1 MGGCSD
7 VKVVSAVVCPCCG
20 NLCDDNEV
28 YVEDNK
34 IVKVRTECAVSSSKF
49 LNYSKER
56 NIKPLVRV
64 ESQLK
69 PTTLE
74 DAIERVARMLVE
86 AEYPLL
92 YGWSNTSCEA
102 QKKGI
107 ELAEEVGGVI
117 DNTTTVCHGPSILGV
132 QDLGDPSCTLGE
144 VKARADL
151 IVYWGCNPSS
161 AHPRHMKRYSAL
173 TKGRFRAPEQRKVVV
188 VDVRK
193 TPTARNA
200 TLFIQVKPNQD
211 YELMAALKMLLQN
224 EEIEEQEV
232 AGVPVEQIDELAEL
246 MRSCEFGILFFG
258 LGLTMSEGRDRNID
272 AAITLV
278 RELNKWT
285 KFAIMPMR
293 GHYNVTGANQVLAWQ
308 TGYPYAVDFSR
319 GYPRYEPGDT
329 SAVDVLSRGYND
341 ATLVV
346 ASDPVANLP
355 KDAVKHLCSKPLAVI
370 DPHMSITAY
379 MADVVIPSAFVGIE
393 AEGTAY
399 RMDGVPLI
407 LKKVVEP
414 PEGVLPDVQIL
425 DLILKRVRELKRG
438 R

>member
-1 MGGCSD
+1 M
-7 VKVVSAVVCPCCG
+7 KVVSAVVCPCCG

-393 AEGTAY
+393 AEGTAH

>member
-1 MGGCSD
+1 M
-7 VKVVSAVVCPCCG
+7 KVVSAVLCPCCG
-20 NLCDDNEV
+20 NLCDDIEV
-28 YVEDNK
+28 YVEGNK
-34 IVKVRTECAVSSSKF
+34 IVKVRVDCALSSSKF

-56 NIKPLVRV
+56 ITQPLIRV
-64 ESQLK
+64 DGQLK

-92 YGWSNTSCEA
+92 YGWSLTSCEA
-102 QKKGI
+102 QKKGV

-132 QDLGDPSCTLGE
+132 QDFGDPTCTLGE
-144 VKARADL
+144 AKARADL

-161 AHPRHMKRYSAL
+161 AHPRHMKRYSSL
-173 TKGRFRAPEQRKVVV
+173 TKGRFRAPEHRKVVV

-200 TLFIQVKPNQD
+200 NLFIQVKPNQD

-232 AGVPVEQIDELAEL
+232 AGVPVEQIEELAEL

-258 LGLTMSEGRDRNID
+258 LGLTMSEGKDRNID

-370 DPHMSITAY
+370 DPHMSLTAY

-399 RMDGVPLI
+399 RMDGVALI

-438 R
+438 G

>member
-1 MGGCSD
+1 M
-7 VKVVSAVVCPCCG
+7 KVVSAVLCPCCG
-20 NLCDDNEV
+20 NLCDDIEV
-28 YVEDNK
+28 YVEGNK

-56 NIKPLVRV
+56 ITKPLIRV
-64 ESQLK
+64 DGQLK

-92 YGWSNTSCEA
+92 YGWSLTSCEA

-132 QDLGDPSCTLGE
+132 QDFGDPTCTLGE
-144 VKARADL
+144 AKARADL

-161 AHPRHMKRYSAL
+161 AHPRHMKRYSSL
-173 TKGRFRAPEQRKVVV
+173 TKGRFRAPEHRKVVV

-200 TLFIQVKPNQD
+200 NLFIQVKPNQD

-232 AGVPVEQIDELAEL
+232 AGVPVEQIEELAEL

-258 LGLTMSEGRDRNID
+258 LGLTMSEGKDRNID

-370 DPHMSITAY
+370 DPHMSLTAY

-438 R
+438 G

>member
-1 MGGCSD
+1 MKVINAVLCPGCGS
-7 VKVVSAVVCPCCG
+7 
-20 NLCDDNEV
+20 LCDDNEV

-34 IVKVRTECAVSSSKF
+34 IVKVRTDCAISTSKF
-49 LNYSKER
+49 LNFNKDR
-56 NIKPLVRV
+56 NTTPLIRV
-64 ESQLK
+64 DGELK

-74 DAIERVARMLVE
+74 AAIERVARILVE
-86 AEYPLL
+86 AEYPLI
-92 YGWSNTSCEA
+92 YGWSLTSCEA
-102 QKKGI
+102 QKKGV

-132 QDLGDPSCTLGE
+132 QDFGEPTCSLGE
-144 VKARADL
+144 VRARADL
-151 IVYWGCNPSS
+151 IIYWGCNPSS
-161 AHPRHMKRYSAL
+161 AHTRHMKRYSSL
-173 TKGRFRAPEQRKVVV
+173 SKGRFRLPEQRKVVV

-200 TLFIQVKPNQD
+200 NLFIQVKPNQD
-211 YELMAALKMLLQN
+211 YELMAALKMMLQN

-232 AGVPVEQIDELAEL
+232 AGVPVEQIEELAEL
-246 MRSCEFGILFFG
+246 MRSCEFGVLFFG
-258 LGLTMSEGRDRNID
+258 LGLTMSEGKERNID
-272 AAITLV
+272 GAITLV
-278 RELNKWT
+278 RELNRWT

-293 GHYNVTGANQVLAWQ
+293 GHYNVTGANKVFTWQ

-329 SAVDVLSRGYND
+329 TAVDVLSRGYND

-370 DPHMSITAY
+370 DPHISLTAF
-379 MADVVIPSAFVGIE
+379 MADVVIPCAFVGIE
-393 AEGTAY
+393 EGGTAY
-399 RMDGVPLI
+399 RMDGVGMI

-414 PEGVLPDVQIL
+414 PEGILPDTQIL
-425 DLILKRVRELKRG
+425 DLILKRVRELKGG

>member
-1 MGGCSD
+1 M
-7 VKVVSAVVCPCCG
+7 KVVSAVLCPCCG
-20 NLCDDNEV
+20 NLCDDIEV
-28 YVEDNK
+28 YVEGNK
-34 IVKVRTECAVSSSKF
+34 IVKVRAECALSSSKF

-56 NIKPLVRV
+56 ITQPLIRV
-64 ESQLK
+64 DGQLK

-92 YGWSNTSCEA
+92 YGWSLTSCEA
-102 QKKGI
+102 QKKGV

-132 QDLGDPSCTLGE
+132 QDFGDPTCTLGE
-144 VKARADL
+144 AKARADL

-161 AHPRHMKRYSAL
+161 AHPRHMKRYSSL

-200 TLFIQVKPNQD
+200 NLFIQVKPNQD

-232 AGVPVEQIDELAEL
+232 AGVPVEQIEELAEL

-258 LGLTMSEGRDRNID
+258 LGLSMSEGKDRNID

-285 KFAIMPMR
+285 KFALMPMR
-293 GHYNVTGANQVLAWQ
+293 GHYNVTGANQVMAWQ

-370 DPHMSITAY
+370 DPHMSLTAY

-399 RMDGVPLI
+399 RMDGVALI

-438 R
+438 G

>member
-1 MGGCSD
+1 M
-7 VKVVSAVVCPCCG
+7 KVVSAVVCPCCG

-56 NIKPLVRV
+56 ITKPLIRV
-64 ESQLK
+64 DGQLK

-102 QKKGI
+102 QKKGV

-132 QDLGDPSCTLGE
+132 QDFGDPTCTLGE

-161 AHPRHMKRYSAL
+161 AHPRHMKRYSSL

-232 AGVPVEQIDELAEL
+232 AGVPVEQIEELAEL

-258 LGLTMSEGRDRNID
+258 LGLTMSEGKDRNID

-370 DPHMSITAY
+370 DPHMSLTAY

-438 R
+438 G

>member
-1 MGGCSD
+1 

-64 ESQLK
+64 DGQLK

-293 GHYNVTGANQVLAWQ
+293 GHYNVTGANQVLTWQ

-370 DPHMSITAY
+370 DPHMSLTAY

-425 DLILKRVRELKRG
+425 DLLLKRVRELKRG

>member
-1 MGGCSD
+1 M
-7 VKVVSAVVCPCCG
+7 KVINAVVCPCCG

-28 YVEDNK
+28 QVEDNK
-34 IVKVRTECAVSSSKF
+34 IVKVRTECAISSSKF
-49 LNYSKER
+49 LNYYKER
-56 NIKPLVRV
+56 NTKPLVRV
-64 ESQLK
+64 DGQLK

-92 YGWSNTSCEA
+92 YGWSLTSCEA
-102 QKKGI
+102 QKKGV

-132 QDLGDPSCTLGE
+132 QDLGDPTCTLGE
-144 VKARADL
+144 VRARADL
-151 IVYWGCNPSS
+151 IIYWGCNPSS
-161 AHPRHMKRYSAL
+161 AHVRHMKRYSSL
-173 TKGRFRAPEQRKVVV
+173 SKGRFRLPEQRKVVV

-200 TLFIQVKPNQD
+200 NVFVQVKPNQD
-211 YELMAALKMLLQN
+211 YELMTALKMLLQN

-232 AGVPVEQIDELAEL
+232 AGVPIEQIEELAEL
-246 MRSCEFGILFFG
+246 MRGCEFGVLFYG
-258 LGLTMSEGRDRNID
+258 LGLTMSEGREKNID
-272 AAITLV
+272 AALTLV

-293 GHYNVTGANQVLAWQ
+293 GHYNVTGANQVLTWQ

-319 GYPRYEPGDT
+319 GYPRFEPGDT
-329 SAVDVLSRGYND
+329 TAVDVLSRGYND

-346 ASDPVANLP
+346 ASDPVANFP
-355 KDAVKHLCSKPLAVI
+355 KDAVKHLCSEPLAVI
-370 DPHMSITAY
+370 DPHISLTAF
-379 MADVVIPSAFVGIE
+379 MADVVIPSAFIGIE
-393 AEGTAY
+393 EEGTAY

-414 PEGVLPDVQIL
+414 PEGILSDVQIL

>member
-1 MGGCSD
+1 

-393 AEGTAY
+393 AEGTAH